1 MHWVYLLKCEKGRY
15 YIGETKRLY
24 RRFSEHKN
32 PDIVSSNQC
41 YDYEPIWIF
50 GIYSVINNLI
60 YKKYSKLLT
69 TNNENSNECEICEH
83 ILPEWWFKCKGNYL
97 CTSCDKDYYLTSF
110 YKDRECN
117 IKLIN
122 DLDDILEI
130 FDDKY
135 KCSKKDALSFEEDIA
150 LFKMKQLKDKWYKV
164 RGSKYN
170 KDFIKDNPS
179 IDYKYT
185 RPCCKCSTKI
195 PAEIH
200 IYDDKMYFRCFKKS
214 KISKSFDMDEHGFE
228 NTLDIPYKDRPCN
241 FYLEVDDK
249 NNYYTGF
256 NV

>member
-32 PDIVSSNQC
+32 PDIVSSIQC
-41 YDYEPIWIF
+41 YDHEPIWIF

-60 YKKYSKLLT
+60 YKEYSKLIKIDAILELDLDEEKEIKCIDNLKFKNILPPQ
-69 TNNENSNECEICEH
+69 TNN
-83 ILPEWWFKCKGNYL
+83 LA
-97 CTSCDKDYYLTSF
+97 
-110 YKDRECN
+110 
-117 IKLIN
+117 
-122 DLDDILEI
+122 DILWW
-130 FDDKY
+130 Y
-135 KCSKKDALSFEEDIA
+135 SYNNCSKKDALSFEEDIA

-214 KISKSFDMDEHGFE
+214 KVSKSFDMDEHGFE